1 MFFEFISTTILTLH
15 ATVFLLYVFRS
26 KATLIHIQHQ
36 IIYLSNKYFLKC
48 FKETVAK
55 SANNYVAS
63 IVSESR
69 QLTDVL
75 YTKVVYYIT

>member
-15 ATVFLLYVFRS
+15 ATVFLFVFCS
-26 KATLIHIQHQ
+26 KSTLIHIQHQ